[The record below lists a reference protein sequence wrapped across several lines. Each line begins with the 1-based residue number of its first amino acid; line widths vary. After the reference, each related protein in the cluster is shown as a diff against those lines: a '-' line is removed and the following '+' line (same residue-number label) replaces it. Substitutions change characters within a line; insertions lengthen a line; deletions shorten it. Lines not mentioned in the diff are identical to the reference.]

1 MTLPQYVDAAELDA
15 LVVRCLAED
24 VGAGDVT
31 SLATVAPETRAEAVF
46 LAKGDGVLAGTFV
59 AGRVFAT
66 VDPSV
71 RVTWLAGDGQA
82 IRRGEPFG
90 RLEGPARALLT
101 GERLALNFLQRMSGI
116 ATAARAFVDAIGP
129 LPTRLLDT
137 RKTAPGLRALDKW
150 AVLLGGGT
158 NHRVGLWDLVLIKDN
173 HIAAAG
179 GVARAIHA
187 ARAWRAE
194 NGRQDLAIEL
204 EVRTKSELAEALDT
218 GGVDIL
224 LLDNMVTET
233 PGGGVDTARLAEAV
247 RLVGKRFR
255 TEASGNVRLDTIE
268 AIARTGVDFV
278 SVGALTHSV
287 RALDLSLDITL
298 RTGR

>member
-1 MTLPQYVDAAELDA
+1 MTLPPYLDTAELDA
-15 LVVRCLAED
+15 LVARCLAED
-24 VGAGDVT
+24 VGPGDVT
-31 SLATVAPETRAEAVF
+31 SLATVAPDTRAEAVF
-46 LAKGDGVLAGTFV
+46 LAKADGILAGTFV
-59 AGRVFAT
+59 AERVFAA
-66 VDPSV
+66 VDASV
-71 RVTWLAGDGQA
+71 RVTWLAADGQA
-82 IRRGEPFG
+82 IRQGEPFG

-116 ATAARAFVDAIGP
+116 ATATRAFVDAIGP

-137 RKTAPGLRALDKW
+137 RKTVPGMRVLDKW

-179 GVARAIHA
+179 GVAEAIRA
-187 ARAWRAE
+187 ARAWRVA
-194 NGRQDLAIEL
+194 NGREDLAIEL
-204 EVRTKSELAEALDT
+204 EVRTAAELAEALGT

-224 LLDNMVTET
+224 LLDNMVAGA
-233 PGGGVDTARLAEAV
+233 PDGSVDTSRLAEAV
-247 RLVGKRFR
+247 RAVGGRFR
-255 TEASGNVRLDTIE
+255 TEASGNVRLDTVA

-298 RTGR
+298 QTAR